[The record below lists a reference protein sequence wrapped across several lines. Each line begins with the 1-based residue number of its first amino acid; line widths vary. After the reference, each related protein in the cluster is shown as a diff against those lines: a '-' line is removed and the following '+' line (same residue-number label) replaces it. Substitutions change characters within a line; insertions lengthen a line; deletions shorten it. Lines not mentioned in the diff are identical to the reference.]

1 MGAKL
6 SCPDGFE
13 QGLMFTCH
21 AQCPSEFKYLQL
33 ASSTIGPPLEKCVHT
48 SSNEFSF
55 LLNPLPM
62 IEPGNPVPSTF
73 PDELERVKT
82 AASRVKKDVE
92 KQKLLQSSVYN
103 YVQDYERIQSEY
115 SAFKEA
121 RSAVDKLKEVK
132 DSLKPFRP
140 PTAPASDLEKERKEI
155 TALARRNL
163 YFIQV
168 ALFLVVLVMLSYVT
182 LPLETANLIAFA
194 LLCVGIALGFFLR
207 K

>member
-21 AQCPSEFKYLQL
+21 AQCPTDFKYLQL
-33 ASSTIGPPLEKCVHT
+33 ASSTVGPPLEKCVHT
-48 SSNEFSF
+48 SNNGFSF

-73 PDELERVKT
+73 PQELERVKEE
-82 AASRVKKDVE
+82 AARVKKDVE
-92 KQKLLQSSVYN
+92 KQQTLQSSLYN
-103 YVQDYERIQSEY
+103 YAQDYERIQSEY
-115 SAFKEA
+115 AAFKES
-121 RSAVDKLKEVK
+121 RSAVDKLKDVK
-132 DSLKPFRP
+132 NSLKPFRP

-155 TALARRNL
+155 TTVARRNL

-168 ALFLVVLVMLSYVT
+168 ALFLVVLAMLSYFVFS
-182 LPLETANLIAFA
+182 LETANLIAFA